1 MYQIKLFTIIIRS
14 LYLKSLI
21 YKDIFCNVGVD
32 IALVYSEEM
41 EKIID
46 SLKYLIK
53 VLIFIK

>member
-53 VLIFIK
+53 AE